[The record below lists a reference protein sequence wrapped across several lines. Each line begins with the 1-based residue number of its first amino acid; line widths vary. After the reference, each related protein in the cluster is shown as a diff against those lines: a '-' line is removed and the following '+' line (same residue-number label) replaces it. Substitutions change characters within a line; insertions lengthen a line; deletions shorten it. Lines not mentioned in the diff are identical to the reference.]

1 MEMKKYIEPSV
12 RVKDVE
18 TESLLEL
25 ASKPQDE
32 VVTEPELSRQQS
44 FWGTDDEEG
53 ARKTR
58 SVWDEE

>member
-25 ASKPQDE
+25 ASKP
-32 VVTEPELSRQQS
+32 PGRGGNRA
-44 FWGTDDEEG
+44 GTFSSAEFLG
-53 ARKTR
+53 NRR
-58 SVWDEE
+58 